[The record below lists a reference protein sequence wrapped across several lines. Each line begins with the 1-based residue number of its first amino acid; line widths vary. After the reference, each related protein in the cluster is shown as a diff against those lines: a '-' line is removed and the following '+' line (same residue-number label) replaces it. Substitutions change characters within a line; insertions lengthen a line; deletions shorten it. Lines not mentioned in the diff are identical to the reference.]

1 MTRLSQELRAPVV
14 SHDVKLIPSDQT
26 LKWLELGRHPQ
37 YATDNDATT
46 RRDLGVSARE
56 GAPQRI
62 LGARRRGDA
71 RGRRKERAGGGIPT
85 TR

>member
-1 MTRLSQELRAPVV
+1 MGKDKMMTRLSQELRAPVV

-46 RRDLGVSARE
+46 RRDIEVSERE
-56 GAPQRI
+56 GGTEAAITFDP
-62 LGARRRGDA
+62 GE
-71 RGRRKERAGGGIPT
+71 GRASAMPSAQ
-85 TR
+85 